1 MELDLVRRPG
11 GSRGGN
17 AQRRPAPVKREL
29 TEAEVQKQV
38 RETLKNFKGNLQKEK
53 EQNIEEIK
61 EMLTKNYLMPK
72 LKHKF

>member
-1 MELDLVRRPG
+1 MDLDLDQIDQE

-38 RETLKNFKGNLQKEK
+38 RETLEKLQGKSSKGKGAKYRRNKRDAHKELSDCR
-53 EQNIEEIK
+53 N
-61 EMLTKNYLMPK
+61 
-72 LKHKF
+72 